1 MSDLTNQI
9 NELFDGPSEPKQE
22 PIVEQVV
29 EPVKEEVRPRA
40 YRKLEKPKI
49 RREKKKR
56 RQSQFNPD
64 ELQPLVDDEEQ
75 KTSSKQIEIEIPNK
89 SNYFF

>member
-9 NELFDGPSEPKQE
+9 NELFDGPSEPQQE

-29 EPVKEEVRPRA
+29 EPVKEEVRPRT

-49 RREKKKR
+49 RRENR
-56 RQSQFNPD
+56 ETPVVRTQRQTNFNINESID
-64 ELQPLVDDEEQ
+64 SLFEDA
-75 KTSSKQIEIEIPNK
+75 SRS
-89 SNYFF
+89 

>member
-29 EPVKEEVRPRA
+29 EPVKEEVR
-40 YRKLEKPKI
+40 LQEV
-49 RREKKKR
+49 RETKDQKR
-56 RQSQFNPD
+56 
-64 ELQPLVDDEEQ
+64 EERNSCCKNT
-75 KTSSKQIEIEIPNK
+75 KTD
-89 SNYFF
+89 